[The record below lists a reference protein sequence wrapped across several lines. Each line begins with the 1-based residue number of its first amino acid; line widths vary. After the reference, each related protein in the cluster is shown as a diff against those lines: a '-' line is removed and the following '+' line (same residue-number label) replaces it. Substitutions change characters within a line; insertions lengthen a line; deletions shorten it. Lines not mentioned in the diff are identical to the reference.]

1 MKQDAVK
8 RAKITDK
15 GQVTIPRQ
23 IRDLLGSRHVEFVVE
38 KEQVILRPV
47 PTARG
52 SLSDYADAPLRG
64 HEEGASPRAVAESQ
78 PEPDQR
84 DSDR

>member
-1 MKQDAVK
+1 MKQNAVK

-52 SLSDYADAPLRG
+52 SLSDYAAPSLRER
-64 HEEGASPRAVAESQ
+64 EEGAWPRAVAESH
-78 PEPDQR
+78 PEPDRR